1 MGKEAFM
8 SNNFE
13 ARHMIE
19 ALRSGVPSRA
29 IGRYFAESR
38 GEIMQYIIHDLDAV
52 RDGDSSK
59 GRIISGKYGEGKTH
73 LLNTVFNLAHANN
86 MVVSFVS
93 LSKETPFDKLY
104 HVYKKVM
111 NNTYLPGRMQPGF
124 MHEFDQLTPNNQL
137 SNELMLFGAKQLE
150 TDRLYYVLRAFLN
163 TDDQDEKYLL
173 QTDLEGD
180 FVSNMQIKQIYKRI
194 FQEKVTFSV
203 NFVKSRHYFDYFAF
217 LSHLFVKLGYKGWVL
232 LFDETELTG
241 RLGRKTRLKAY
252 ANMARFLFPS
262 KQLASTYS
270 LFAISASYHEDVV
283 EGKHEYESL
292 GEVYSEEDAKPIEQ
306 VLDAISK
313 SVQLTPLSKSEVS
326 TVLRQL
332 VYLHTQAYGW
342 KTEVDMDT
350 LVNAA
355 DSAGHLLRTKI
366 RAAIEYLDQLHQY
379 GDMGKSSITSLFEG
393 SFDEDE
399 QVSLD
404 EMLETVPDR

>member
-1 MGKEAFM
+1 M
-8 SNNFE
+8 SSDFE

-29 IGRYFAESR
+29 IGRYFSESR
-38 GEIMQYIIHDLDAV
+38 GEIMQHIIHDLDTI
-52 RDGDSSK
+52 RDEGSSA

-124 MHEFDQLTPNNQL
+124 VQEFEKMTPSNQL
-137 SNELMLFGAKQLE
+137 SNELMLFAAKQLE
-150 TDRLYYVLRAFLN
+150 TDRLYYVLRSFLN

-180 FVSNMQIKQIYKRI
+180 FVSNMQIKQIYRRI

-217 LSHLFVKLGYKGWVL
+217 LSHLFTKLGYNGWVL

-241 RLGRKTRLKAY
+241 RLGKKTRLKAY
-252 ANMARFLFPS
+252 ANMARFLFPA
-262 KQLASTYS
+262 KKLASTYS
-270 LFAISASYHEDVV
+270 LFAISASYYEDVV
-283 EGKHEYESL
+283 ESKHEYESL
-292 GEVYSEEDAKPIEQ
+292 DEAYSDEEAKPIRQ
-306 VLDAISK
+306 VLDAISR
-313 SVQLTPLSKSEVS
+313 SVQLSPLSKSEVS
-326 TVLRQL
+326 SVLHQL
-332 VYLHTQAYGW
+332 VRLHTQAYRW
-342 KTEVDMDT
+342 ETDVDIEA
-350 LVNAA
+350 LVLAA

-366 RAAIEYLDQLHQY
+366 RAAIEYLDQLYQY
-379 GDMGKSSITSLFEG
+379 GDMRENSVTSLFEG

-399 QVSLD
+399 QISLD
-404 EMLETVPDR
+404 EMLET